1 MSDILDKLNGTHREI
16 DYRET
21 PAGRVRSLLI
31 RRAYDAKIADVWD
44 AITDPERLSRWFLP
58 VAGDL
63 REVARSSSR
72 TTPAARSVAA
82 TRPILPALAPLIGR
96 EIRRVQPSGLA
107 GEREVATWV
116 AGETT

>member
-58 VAGDL
+58 VVGDL
-63 REVARSSSR
+63 REGGTFQLKDNA
-72 TTPAARSVAA
+72 
-82 TRPILPALAPLIGR
+82 GG
-96 EIRRVQPSGLA
+96 EIRRCDAPDPSRAGAVNRPRDPSGPA
-107 GEREVATWV
+107 FRSRG
-116 AGETT
+116 